1 MNSFDMLANDDQLQK
16 TVLNLKKHNINAIVV
31 DNKSNAKK
39 NVLELIPQ
47 GVSVMNGASRTLEQ
61 IGFIEYLKSG
71 DHGWN
76 NYHETI
82 VTEKDPKKQSVLRK
96 HATLSDFYLGSVHAV
111 TENGELLI
119 ASNTGSQLPHIV
131 FSSNN
136 LIFVVGTQKIVAN
149 LTEAFD
155 RLEKYIVP
163 LENENMQQKY
173 GINTQINKIVIVKGE
188 NPMMGRKVTIIFV
201 KEKLGF

>member
-1 MNSFDMLANDDQLQK
+1 MKNFGELAGENSLQK
-16 TVLNLKKHNINAIVV
+16 VVQSLKKNNIEAVV
-31 DNKSNAKK
+31 VNTSKEAKIK
-39 NVLELIPQ
+39 VLELIPR
-47 GVSVMNGASRTLEQ
+47 GVSVMNGSSRTLEQ
-61 IGFIEYLKSG
+61 IGFIEHLKSG

-76 NYHETI
+76 NHHETI
-82 VTEKDPKKQSVLRK
+82 ITEKDPKKQSELRK
-96 HATLSDFYLGSVHAV
+96 RATLSDYYLGSVHAV
-111 TENGELLI
+111 TEKGELLI

-149 LTEAFD
+149 LTEAFE

-173 GINTQINKIVIVKGE
+173 GFNTQINQIVIVRGE
-188 NPMMGRKVTIIFV
+188 NPMMGRKITVIFV